1 MPERMLCSY
10 ICHGGDHL
18 KWSNWCFLML
28 GPFGFSWSSK
38 ITAIFTRLA
47 LRLLRS
53 LQAWHFQPI
62 PASAH
67 LPTSLIRWN
76 YVMSAYECQ
85 HITKLQKHRGN
96 LTSDRNSVRQLTKTD
111 IGSPWI
117 SCFMHCA
124 FLMVCYSKCRIQIW
138 ANCDCCDVRQMVFKS
153 HIGTTHFIHITMT
166 NGVQYCTIHAQTI
179 SAKMKLASWTKWHSQ
194 FPLPGSSFVT
204 QSWHVENSS
213 LVI

>member
-1 MPERMLCSY
+1 MFWMPQDMPERMSERMSEDMPDRMPEKMSEDMSDRMSEDMPERMSEDMPERMLCSY
-10 ICHGGDHL
+10 ICHGGDHS

-28 GPFGFSWSSK
+28 GPCGFSWSSK

-76 YVMSAYECQ
+76 YVMSAYECR

-124 FLMVCYSKCRIQIW
+124 FLMVCYSKCRIQI
-138 ANCDCCDVRQMVFKS
+138 
-153 HIGTTHFIHITMT
+153 
-166 NGVQYCTIHAQTI
+166 
-179 SAKMKLASWTKWHSQ
+179 
-194 FPLPGSSFVT
+194 
-204 QSWHVENSS
+204 
-213 LVI
+213 